1 MLTTPIEPQSSAAI
15 QKEQRWLH
23 YLQRIAARI
32 PDALSALYEESVP
45 QLYGLALKILGNAE
59 DAEEVILDVFQQ
71 VWSHAERYA
80 PDRGPVF
87 AWLVLLVRSRALDR
101 LRRTRRHPE
110 NTPLIDNVAT
120 KRPGPEVV
128 IALSEQ
134 KTAIRI
140 ALNSLPSVQREV
152 IEMAY
157 FSDLT
162 QIEMA
167 EILNIPLG
175 TVKSRMR
182 LAMKKLREALG
193 HRPPANE
200 SGIREGEAN
209 G

>member
-1 MLTTPIEPQSSAAI
+1 M
-15 QKEQRWLH
+15 
-23 YLQRIAARI
+23 

-45 QLYGLALKILGNAE
+45 QLYGLALRILSNAE

-71 VWSHAERYA
+71 VWHHAERYD
-80 PDRGPVF
+80 PGRGPVF
-87 AWLVLLVRSRALDR
+87 SWLLLLVRSRALDR
-101 LRRTRRHPE
+101 LRTTRRLPE
-110 NTPLIDNVAT
+110 NIQLLDNVPT

-134 KTAIRI
+134 KSAIRI

-175 TVKSRMR
+175 TVKSRVR
-182 LAMKKLREALG
+182 LAMKKLREHYITV
-193 HRPPANE
+193 HRRMRVEN
-200 SGIREGEAN
+200 
-209 G
+209 

>member
-1 MLTTPIEPQSSAAI
+1 MLTTPIEPQSNATI

-23 YLQRIAARI
+23 YLQRIAARM
-32 PDALSALYEESVP
+32 PDALNALYKESVP
-45 QLYGLALKILGNAE
+45 QLYGLALRILGNAE

-71 VWSHAERYA
+71 VWHHAGRYD
-80 PDRGPVF
+80 PGRGPVF
-87 AWLVLLVRSRALDR
+87 AWLLLLVRSRALDR
-101 LRRTRRHPE
+101 LRTTRRLPE
-110 NTPLIDNVAT
+110 NIPLLDNVPT

-128 IALSEQ
+128 IALREQ

-140 ALNSLPSVQREV
+140 ALDSLPCVQREV

-167 EILNIPLG
+167 EILNVPLG
-175 TVKSRMR
+175 TVKSRVR
-182 LAMKKLREALG
+182 LAMKKLREAL
-193 HRPPANE
+193 HNCLPANQ
-200 SGIREGEAN
+200 SGIRESEAN